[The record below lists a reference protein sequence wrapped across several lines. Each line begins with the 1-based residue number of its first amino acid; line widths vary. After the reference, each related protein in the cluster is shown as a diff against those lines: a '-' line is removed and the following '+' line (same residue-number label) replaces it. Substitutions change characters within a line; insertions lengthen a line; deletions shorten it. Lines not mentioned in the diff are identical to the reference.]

1 VDPRVAR
8 EDTIEGVIGSAP
20 PGRDVRPRVAEE
32 RRAVDALFGQI
43 GQAIASFFSQP
54 IVRLGLFVGVGYL
67 VIVWLAAA
75 LWAFGDMRR
84 RTVNPVW
91 AYVSAV
97 AVVLASPLLFPFA
110 VLVHVVLRP
119 STTVGERRL
128 EALRDAALRVEI
140 ERSRCPRCGR
150 VTEED
155 WLICPSCRTTL
166 AHHCEQCGHAV
177 GSDWEACGWCGASL
191 GPPAG
196 VVARR

>member
-1 VDPRVAR
+1 
-8 EDTIEGVIGSAP
+8 
-20 PGRDVRPRVAEE
+20 
-32 RRAVDALFGQI
+32 VDALFGQI
-43 GQAIASFFSQP
+43 GQAFARFFSEP
-54 IVRLGLFVGVGYL
+54 TVRLGLLVGLGYL

-75 LWAFGDMRR
+75 LWAFGDARR

-91 AYVSAV
+91 PYASAA
-97 AVVLASPLLFPFA
+97 AVVLASPLLFPLA

-140 ERSRCPRCGR
+140 ERPRCPACGR
-150 VTEED
+150 PIEEG

-177 GSDWEACGWCGASL
+177 GPDWDACGWCGASL
-191 GPPAG
+191 GPPPG
-196 VVARR
+196 VVARH